1 MPTQTYT
8 PIARQVLT
16 SSQASVT
23 FSSIPSIYTDLVLV
37 TQSRNDA
44 PFQYDDIWVC
54 FNSDTTNAN
63 YSVTRLSGDG
73 TSATSNRSTAANDG
87 AGTRSWILS
96 DNGAGS
102 GIFGMGITH
111 IMNYAN
117 TTTFK
122 TGVSRS
128 NTHANESVRA
138 AVGLWR
144 NTAAINTIKLSI
156 RNESTNFIS
165 GCTFTLYGIKAGS

>member
-1 MPTQTYT
+1 MPATYE
-8 PIARQVLT
+8 PIATTTLG
-16 SSQASVT
+16 SAAASYT
-23 FSSIPSIYTDLVLV
+23 FSSIPSTYTDLILV

-73 TSATSNRSTAANDG
+73 SSASSNRSTNANDG

-102 GIFGMGITH
+102 GIFGIGITS

-122 TGVSRS
+122 TGISRS
-128 NTHANESVRA
+128 NTQANESVRG

-144 NTAAINTIKLSI
+144 NTAAINSIKLSI
-156 RNESTNFIS
+156 RNESTNFIA
-165 GCTFTLYGIKAGS
+165 GCTFTLYGIKAA